1 MCMFYSQPQLC
12 VTLGETLKLGF
23 HLYGNSTCLL
33 GLLPH
38 HIDELIPSKHLEQ
51 DLA

>member
-23 HLYGNSTCLL
+23 
-33 GLLPH
+33 
-38 HIDELIPSKHLEQ
+38 LICVEIA
-51 DLA
+51 LAS